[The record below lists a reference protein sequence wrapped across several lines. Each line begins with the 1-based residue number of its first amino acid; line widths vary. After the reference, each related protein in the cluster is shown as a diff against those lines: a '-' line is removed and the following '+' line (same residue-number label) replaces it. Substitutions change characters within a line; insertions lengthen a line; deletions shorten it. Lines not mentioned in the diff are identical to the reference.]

1 MSDQRCVFCGDLALD
16 GHFTC
21 GRVECSES
29 AARDLFRAYIFCL
42 GIDRDLPDADAY
54 SISQEARRWVRG
66 EYE

>member
-1 MSDQRCVFCGDLALD
+1 MNDQSCVFCGDLALD

-29 AARDLFRAYIFCL
+29 VARDLFRVYILSL
-42 GIDRDLPDADAY
+42 GIDRDLPDEHAN

-66 EYE
+66 DYE